1 MNRIHN
7 YSEPL
12 DQLVNPIREDKLVEC
27 HFKESLEVEFSS
39 NNLNRLHKAM
49 NPLFVFVIMF
59 HMEI

>member
-7 YSEPL
+7 YSERL
-12 DQLVNPIREDKLVEC
+12 DLLINPIREDKLVEC
-27 HFKESLEVEFSS
+27 LFKESLEVELSS